1 MNKLNEFG
9 FSDEELQ
16 DLSYQEQCNLL
27 NVNPVLVASHF

>member
-1 MNKLNEFG
+1 MNKLYESG
-9 FSDEELQ
+9 LSDEELK